1 MALLPFILCWDKRI
15 ALMIIQIFTEKKFSF
30 NFWTA
35 GPLNVVENN
44 SIIAFQC
51 EIIHPNRRRLILRQ
65 DLVHFNLKC
74 FHGNKATP
82 PPSFIVCWKNLG
94 ELFD

>member
-51 EIIHPNRRRLILRQ
+51 EIIHPNRRGLIFTHRHL
-65 DLVHFNLKC
+65 
-74 FHGNKATP
+74 P
-82 PPSFIVCWKNLG
+82 PPPQSPLPQL
-94 ELFD
+94 E

>member
-1 MALLPFILCWDKRI
+1 MALLPFILYSDKHI

-44 SIIAFQC
+44 GIIAFQC
-51 EIIHPNRRRLILRQ
+51 EITDPNRRGLIFT
-65 DLVHFNLKC
+65 HC
-74 FHGNKATP
+74 PHP
-82 PPSFIVCWKNLG
+82 PPATGTGLTHF
-94 ELFD
+94 